1 MYPDHVPRL
10 WNQTI
15 EEHRRTVHVA
25 ILETTAA
32 LVAEHGLAAV
42 TMSRIAQEAGI
53 GRATLYKYF
62 PDVES
67 IMIAWHDRQI
77 AAHLRQLADVG
88 TGSGGPAERLAAV
101 LRTYANLSNGHA
113 THELGALLHRGQHVS
128 LARQHL
134 LDFVTGLVSD
144 AVAAGQ
150 VRDDVPA
157 RELAAFCIS
166 AMAAANDMPQPEGVD
181 RLVAT
186 ALAGLRPVE
195 RAGATAGRKR

>member
-1 MYPDHVPRL
+1 VPRL

-25 ILETTAA
+25 ILDTTAT
-32 LVAEHGLAAV
+32 LVAEHGLAGV
-42 TMSRIAQEAGI
+42 TMSRIAQETGI

-67 IMIAWHDRQI
+67 IMVAWHDRQV
-77 AAHLRQLADVG
+77 ADHLRQLTEVG
-88 TGSGGPAERLAAV
+88 TQPGQPDERLAAV
-101 LRTYANLSNGHA
+101 LRTYARLSAGHS
-113 THELGALLHRGQHVS
+113 THELGALLHRTEHVS
-128 LARQHL
+128 HARQHL
-134 LDFVTGLVSD
+134 LDFVAGLISD
-144 AVAAGQ
+144 AAAAGR

-166 AMAAANDMPQPEGVD
+166 AMAAANDMREPGALD

-186 ALAGLRPVE
+186 ALAGL
-195 RAGATAGRKR
+195 GATAKPLGRRKR